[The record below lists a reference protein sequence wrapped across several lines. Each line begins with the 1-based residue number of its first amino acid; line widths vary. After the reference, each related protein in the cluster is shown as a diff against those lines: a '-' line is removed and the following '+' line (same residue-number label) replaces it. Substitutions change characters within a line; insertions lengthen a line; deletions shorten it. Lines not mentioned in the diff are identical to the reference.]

1 MKTNRCLMLIIAVL
15 GLAAF
20 STAGSAKDE
29 KIASAVSPPTMAMV
43 IITVT
48 DARPGPVARLQFT
61 AAASSEVASARW
73 SEIKDCTYDM
83 RAQFFAGLNRL
94 EARVDAEVAVLTAQ
108 RAAMKSTANTKG
120 KGYNGIYINPHKHSR
135 IGIKRNRA
143 HGSAKFCFLYD
154 ISQNNHEHNRYKEN
168 HQLLAVNNK
177 RPHMI
182 NIIS

>member
-73 SEIKDCTYDM
+73 SDIGDCTYEM
-83 RAQFFAGLNRL
+83 RAQFFAGLSRL
-94 EARVDAEVAVLTAQ
+94 EARVDAQIGELTAK
-108 RAAMKSTANTKG
+108 RAAMKSTTDTKAWDFAMKEMEDARTNLKSSREEMSKATAEIWAQEKDKVGLAWVRTQTAFANVKSSTTT
-120 KGYNGIYINPHKHSR
+120 
-135 IGIKRNRA
+135 
-143 HGSAKFCFLYD
+143 
-154 ISQNNHEHNRYKEN
+154 
-168 HQLLAVNNK
+168 
-177 RPHMI
+177 
-182 NIIS
+182 